1 MPVLAQKIGAYDPT
15 ENRAG
20 APKANTLAAVKA
32 FAEGAAILDAGVY
45 PPTFALCSAALLPWL
60 QKAMAARDAA
70 MAFNLVVMNNKLE

>member
-1 MPVLAQKIGAYDPT
+1 MLAQKIGAYDPT

-45 PPTFALCSAALLPWL
+45 PPTFALCSVALLPWL
-60 QKAMAARDAA
+60 QKAIAAREAA
-70 MAFNLVVMNNKLE
+70 IAFSAESKKALE